1 MKERFYRQNKN
12 SLKKFVYCNARGLM
26 AVGET
31 ATAA

>member
-1 MKERFYRQNKN
+1 MEEKLYRQNKN
-12 SLKKFVYCNARGLM
+12 SQKKFVYCNAPGLM